1 VVVVTCAARFALCS
15 GALIRSG
22 ACAQVEHRYGLI
34 TGMFVLY
41 RGESYVVDDIEYL
54 NMEEY
59 LRRLA

>member
-1 VVVVTCAARFALCS
+1 MLRRADPQRCLR
-15 GALIRSG
+15 
-22 ACAQVEHRYGLI
+22 QVEHRYGLI
-34 TGMFVLY
+34 TGMFALY